1 MSTYALLLSITL
13 VRTDKI
19 LCLAVNIILGL
30 DKISLPECT
39 EASLLKCPTF
49 SPGTMGS
56 TRAFAV
62 HPGSVLFEGSHTGA
76 SFPPR
81 HSLGSVMQR
90 PHKTFISELGIGF
103 FEKQQ
108 QKGGEKIKR
117 IEHLFVEFTIVLLIS
132 DTIRHQP

>member
-1 MSTYALLLSITL
+1 MKKAKIPLFLGLFHVQYTVFWGKMSTYALLLSITLL

-62 HPGSVLFEGSHTGA
+62 HPCSVLFEGSHTGA
-76 SFPPR
+76 SFPLR

-90 PHKTFISELGIGF
+90 PHKTFISQSS
-103 FEKQQ
+103 K
-108 QKGGEKIKR
+108 
-117 IEHLFVEFTIVLLIS
+117 
-132 DTIRHQP
+132 